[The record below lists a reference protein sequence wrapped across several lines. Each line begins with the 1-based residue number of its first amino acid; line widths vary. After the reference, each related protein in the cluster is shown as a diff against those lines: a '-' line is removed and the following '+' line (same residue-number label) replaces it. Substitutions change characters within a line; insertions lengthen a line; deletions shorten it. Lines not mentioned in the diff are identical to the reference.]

1 MCIFFTSVWTFINFF
16 IKKKLFL
23 KLKNCVTE
31 LCWFLPNINMN
42 FFFHPRR
49 FTLFLCLR
57 NSLLYESPH
66 PVVKAHTHFVS
77 LPCGYGTAC
86 DLGHQARMPIRDR
99 ESEASAVKHQ
109 APDGIHFDKGS
120 PLYCPLP
127 PHTEL
132 SFSCRHWMFGPW
144 VWHCTALCLA
154 R

>member
-1 MCIFFTSVWTFINFF
+1 MCIFFTSLWTFINFF

-120 PLYCPLP
+120 LYLMQSQREWLKIP
-127 PHTEL
+127 E
-132 SFSCRHWMFGPW
+132 RE
-144 VWHCTALCLA
+144 